1 MSLPVLLFLVLVPVL
16 FGIVIL
22 VMRPTKAEKS
32 VQERLTMIEKSS
44 LGVTTADED
53 VGDILKKESLSDVPW
68 MDEVLQ
74 MLPFS
79 QRLQRLLSQAD
90 SSWTVGKLM
99 FGSVLLA
106 LVVFWIATFK
116 APTLPLAVAA
126 GFVGGV
132 IPYIYLVG
140 KRAARLRRFEEL
152 LPDAIDLM
160 SRGLK
165 AGHAVN
171 SAIEMVAQEVPDP
184 VGTEF
189 RRVFEE
195 QNFGLPLRE
204 ALINLAQRV
213 PLQDVNFL
221 VTAMLVQRETG
232 GNLAE
237 ILDKTTVIIRERF
250 RLKGQLRIYT
260 AQGRLTGWILT
271 ALPIGMFFIL
281 DFLNPDYE
289 GIMLK
294 DPLGQ
299 KLLYLGLILM
309 AVGWYAIRK
318 VIDIKV

>member
-1 MSLPVLLFLVLVPVL
+1 MGLPVILFLILVPVL
-16 FGIVIL
+16 FGVVL
-22 VMRPTKAEKS
+22 VVMRPTKAEKS
-32 VQERLTMIEKSS
+32 VQERLTMIEKSA
-44 LGVTTADED
+44 LGAASEEEVT
-53 VGDILKKESLSDVPW
+53 DILKREALSDVPW
-68 MDEVLQ
+68 LDQLLQ

-79 QRLQRLLSQAD
+79 TGLQSLLAQAD
-90 SSWTVGKLM
+90 VRWTVGKVL
-99 FGSVLLA
+99 FGSLFLA
-106 LVVFWIATFK
+106 LCGFWLGTFK
-116 APTLPLAVAA
+116 APTLPLAAAVGVVAGA
-126 GFVGGV
+126 A
-132 IPYIYLVG
+132 PYIYLLG
-140 KRAARLRRFEEL
+140 KRAARLHRFEEL

-165 AGHAVN
+165 AGHAIN

-204 ALINLAQRV
+204 ALINLAHRV
-213 PLQDVNFL
+213 PLQDVNFM

-289 GIMLK
+289 GILIK

-299 KLLYLGLILM
+299 KLMYIGLGM
-309 AVGWYAIRK
+309 MVVGWYAIRK

>member
-1 MSLPVLLFLVLVPVL
+1 MSLPTILFLILVPVV
-16 FGIVIL
+16 FGVALI

-32 VQERLTMIEKSS
+32 VQDRLTMIEKQS
-44 LGVTTADED
+44 LGVTSDEEIT
-53 VGDILKKESLSDVPW
+53 DILKRESMSDVPW
-68 MDEVLQ
+68 LDQLLQ
-74 MLPFS
+74 ALPFTA
-79 QRLQRLLSQAD
+79 RLQLLLSQAD
-90 SSWTVGKLM
+90 SSWTVGKLL
-99 FGSVLLA
+99 FGSLLLA
-106 LVVFWIATFK
+106 LVAFWVATFK
-116 APTLPLAVAA
+116 IPTLPLAAGVGVVAGMA
-126 GFVGGV
+126 
-132 IPYIYLVG
+132 PYMYLVG
-140 KRAARLRRFEEL
+140 KRAARMRRFDEL

-195 QNFGLPLRE
+195 QNFGLPMRE
-204 ALINLAQRV
+204 ALINLANRV
-213 PLQDVNFL
+213 PLPDVNFV

-237 ILDKTTVIIRERF
+237 ILDKTVIVIRERF
-250 RLKGQLRIYT
+250 RLRGQLRIYT

-271 ALPIGMFFIL
+271 ALPFGMFFIL
-281 DFLNPDYE
+281 NFLNPDYE
-289 GIMLK
+289 GIMLT
-294 DPLGQ
+294 DPTGQ
-299 KLLYLGLILM
+299 KLLYLGIILI

>member
-1 MSLPVLLFLVLVPVL
+1 MSLPAILFLILVPVV
-16 FGIVIL
+16 FGVALL

-32 VQERLTMIEKSS
+32 VQDRLTMIEKQS
-44 LGVTTADED
+44 LGVTSDEEIT
-53 VGDILKKESLSDVPW
+53 DILKRESLSDVPW
-68 MDEVLQ
+68 LDQLLQ
-74 MLPFS
+74 ALPFTA
-79 QRLQRLLSQAD
+79 RLQLLLSQAD
-90 SSWTVGKLM
+90 SSWTVGKLL
-99 FGSVLLA
+99 FGSLLLA
-106 LVVFWIATFK
+106 LVAFWVGTFK
-116 APTLPLAVAA
+116 IPTLPLAAGVGVVAGIA
-126 GFVGGV
+126 
-132 IPYIYLVG
+132 PYVYLVG
-140 KRAARLRRFEEL
+140 KRAARMRRFDEL

-195 QNFGLPLRE
+195 QNFGLPMRE
-204 ALINLAQRV
+204 ALINLANRV
-213 PLQDVNFL
+213 PLPDVNFV

-237 ILDKTTVIIRERF
+237 ILDKTVVVIRERF
-250 RLKGQLRIYT
+250 RLRGQLRIYT

-271 ALPIGMFFIL
+271 ALPFGMFFIL
-281 DFLNPDYE
+281 NFLNPDYE
-289 GIMLK
+289 GIMLT
-294 DPLGQ
+294 DPMGQ
-299 KLLYLGLILM
+299 KLLYLGIVLI

>member
-1 MSLPVLLFLVLVPVL
+1 MSLPTILFLIMVPLLFGVAL
-16 FGIVIL
+16 L

-32 VQERLTMIEKSS
+32 VQDRLSMIEKQS
-44 LGVTTADED
+44 LGVTSDEE
-53 VGDILKKESLSDVPW
+53 VTDILKRESLSDVPW
-68 MDEVLQ
+68 LDQLLQ
-74 MLPFS
+74 SLPFS
-79 QRLQRLLSQAD
+79 ARLRLLLSQAD
-90 SSWTVGKLM
+90 SSWTVGKLL
-99 FGSVLLA
+99 FGSLLLA
-106 LVVFWIATFK
+106 LVVFWIGTFK
-116 APTLPLAVAA
+116 VTLPLSAAA
-126 GFVGGV
+126 GTLAGAAPF
-132 IPYIYLVG
+132 IFLAG
-140 KRAARLRRFEEL
+140 KRSARMRRFDEL

-195 QNFGLPLRE
+195 QNFGLPMRE
-204 ALINLAQRV
+204 ALINLSNRV
-213 PLQDVNFL
+213 PLPDVNFV

-237 ILDKTTVIIRERF
+237 ILDKTVTVIRERF
-250 RLKGQLRIYT
+250 RLRGQLRIYT

-271 ALPIGMFFIL
+271 ALPFGMFFIL
-281 DFLNPDYE
+281 NFLNPDYE
-289 GIMLK
+289 GIMLT

-299 KLLYLGLILM
+299 KLLYLGIILI
-309 AVGWYAIRK
+309 AIGWYAIRK

>member
-1 MSLPVLLFLVLVPVL
+1 MDLPVLLFLVLVPVL
-16 FGIVIL
+16 FGVVLL
-22 VMRPTKAEKS
+22 VVRQTKAEKS
-32 VQERLTMIEKSS
+32 VEERLTMIEKSA
-44 LGVTTADED
+44 LGVTGGEEET
-53 VGDILKKESLSDVPW
+53 DILKQEALSDVPW
-68 MDEVLQ
+68 MDQLLQ
-74 MLPFS
+74 MLPFAK
-79 QRLQRLLSQAD
+79 RLQTLLAQSD
-90 SSWTVGKLM
+90 SHWTVGKLL
-99 FGSVLLA
+99 FGSLFLA
-106 LVVFWIATFK
+106 LCSFWVATFE
-116 APTLPLAVAA
+116 APTLPLAAVAA
-126 GFVGGV
+126 VFVGAT
-132 IPYIYLVG
+132 PYIYLLG
-140 KRAARLRRFEEL
+140 KRAARLRRFDEL

-204 ALINLAQRV
+204 ALINLAHRV

-289 GIMLK
+289 GILLK

-299 KLLYLGLILM
+299 KLLYVGLVLM
-309 AVGWYAIRK
+309 AIGWYTIRK

>member
-1 MSLPVLLFLVLVPVL
+1 MGLPVVLFLVLVPVL
-16 FGIVIL
+16 FGVVLL
-22 VMRPTKAEKS
+22 VMRQTKAEKS
-32 VQERLTMIEKSS
+32 VQERLTMIEKSA
-44 LGVTTADED
+44 LGVTGGEEET
-53 VGDILKKESLSDVPW
+53 DILKQEALSDVPW
-68 MDEVLQ
+68 VDELLQ
-74 MLPFS
+74 LLPFAK
-79 QRLQRLLSQAD
+79 RLQTLLAQSDSQL
-90 SSWTVGKLM
+90 TVGKLL
-99 FGSVLLA
+99 FGSLFLA
-106 LVVFWIATFK
+106 LCGFWVATYK
-116 APTLPLAVAA
+116 APTLPLAAAA
-126 GFVGGV
+126 GVVVGAA
-132 IPYIYLVG
+132 PYIYLVG
-140 KRAARLRRFEEL
+140 KRAARLRRFDEL

-165 AGHAVN
+165 AGHAIN

-204 ALINLAQRV
+204 ALVNLAHRV

-289 GIMLK
+289 GILLK
-294 DPLGQ
+294 DPVGQ
-299 KLLYLGLILM
+299 KLLYAGLVMM
-309 AVGWYAIRK
+309 AIGWYTIRK

>member
-1 MSLPVLLFLVLVPVL
+1 MSLPAILFLILVPLV
-16 FGIVIL
+16 FGVALI
-22 VMRPTKAEKS
+22 VMRPTKVEKS
-32 VQERLTMIEKSS
+32 VQERLTMIEKQS
-44 LGVTTADED
+44 LGVTSDEE
-53 VGDILKKESLSDVPW
+53 VTDILKRESLSDVPW
-68 MDEVLQ
+68 LDQVLQ
-74 MLPFS
+74 ALPFTA
-79 QRLQRLLSQAD
+79 RLQLLLAQSN
-90 SSWTVGKLM
+90 SSWTVAKLVA
-99 FGSVLLA
+99 GSLLLA
-106 LVVFWIATFK
+106 LCVFWVGMYK
-116 APTLPLAVAA
+116 APTLPLAAVAGVVA
-126 GFVGGV
+126 GA

-140 KRAARLRRFEEL
+140 KRAARLRRFDEL

-195 QNFGLPLRE
+195 QNFGLPMRD
-204 ALINLAQRV
+204 ALVNLSNRV
-213 PLQDVNFL
+213 PLQDVNFV

-237 ILDKTTVIIRERF
+237 ILDKTVMVIRERF
-250 RLKGQLRIYT
+250 RLRGQLRIYT

-271 ALPIGMFFIL
+271 ALPFGMFFIL
-281 DFLNPDYE
+281 NFLNPDYE
-289 GIMLK
+289 GIMLT

-299 KLLYLGLILM
+299 KLLYAGIILIV
-309 AVGWYAIRK
+309 VGWYAIRK

>member
-44 LGVTTADED
+44 LGVTTTEEEM
-53 VGDILKKESLSDVPW
+53 GDILKKESLSDVPW
-68 MDEVLQ
+68 MDQILQ
-74 MLPFS
+74 ILPFS
-79 QRLQRLLSQAD
+79 QRLQVLLTQAD
-90 SSWTVGKLM
+90 SQWTVGKLM
-99 FGSVLLA
+99 VGSVLLA

-116 APTLPLAVAA
+116 APTLPLAAAA
-126 GFVGGV
+126 GLVSGV
-132 IPYIYLVG
+132 IPYLYLIG
-140 KRAARLRRFEEL
+140 KRAARLHRFEEL

-165 AGHAVN
+165 AGHALN

-204 ALINLAQRV
+204 ALINLSLRV

-237 ILDKTTVIIRERF
+237 ILDKTTNVIRERF

-271 ALPIGMFFIL
+271 CLPIGMFFLL

-299 KLLYLGLILM
+299 HLLYLGLILM
-309 AVGWYAIRK
+309 VVGWYAIRK

>member
-126 GFVGGV
+126 GVVGGM

-140 KRAARLRRFEEL
+140 KRAARLHRFEEL

>member
-1 MSLPVLLFLVLVPVL
+1 MSVPTILFLIMVPLLFGVAL
-16 FGIVIL
+16 L

-32 VQERLTMIEKSS
+32 VQDRLSMIEKQS
-44 LGVTTADED
+44 LGVTSDEE
-53 VGDILKKESLSDVPW
+53 VTDILKRESLSDVPW
-68 MDEVLQ
+68 LDQLLQ
-74 MLPFS
+74 SLPFS
-79 QRLQRLLSQAD
+79 ARLRLLLSQAD
-90 SSWTVGKLM
+90 SSWTVGKLL
-99 FGSVLLA
+99 FGSLLLA
-106 LVVFWIATFK
+106 LVVFWIGTFK
-116 APTLPLAVAA
+116 VTLPLSAAA
-126 GFVGGV
+126 GALAGAAPF
-132 IPYIYLVG
+132 IFLAG
-140 KRAARLRRFEEL
+140 KRSARMRRFDEL

-195 QNFGLPLRE
+195 QNFGLPMRE
-204 ALINLAQRV
+204 ALINLSNRV
-213 PLQDVNFL
+213 PLPDVNFV

-237 ILDKTTVIIRERF
+237 ILDKTVTVIRERF
-250 RLKGQLRIYT
+250 RLRGQLRIYT

-271 ALPIGMFFIL
+271 ALPFGMFFIL
-281 DFLNPDYE
+281 NFLNPDYE
-289 GIMLK
+289 GIMLT

-299 KLLYLGLILM
+299 KLLYLGIILI
-309 AVGWYAIRK
+309 AIGWYAIRK